1 MKKFLSQIALVAL
14 SLVLT
19 THFVKAADNDGW
31 TTDYPKAL
39 AEGKAQKKMVMLDF
53 TGSDWCEW
61 CIKLKKEVF
70 SQPKFKEYAAKN
82 LILVEL
88 DYPNDKP
95 QSIEIKK
102 QNSALLNKYNS
113 EGIFPAII
121 VLNSDGKRIG
131 ELSYVPGGPDAFL
144 AELKK
149 ATKS

>member
-1 MKKFLSQIALVAL
+1 MKKYLSQIALVAL
-14 SLVLT
+14 ALVLT
-19 THFVKAADNDGW
+19 THFVKADNDGW
-31 TTDYPKAL
+31 TTDYKKAL
-39 AEGKAQKKMVMLDF
+39 AEGKAEKKLVMLDF

-88 DYPNDKP
+88 DFPNDKP
-95 QSIEIKK
+95 QSVEVKK
-102 QNSALLNKYNS
+102 QNAALLNKYNS
-113 EGIFPAII
+113 EGIFPTII
-121 VLNSDGKRIG
+121 LLNGDGKRVG

-144 AELKK
+144 AELQK